1 MNKLLQLMNEAVSTE
16 EYNRYIEYVV
26 SMKIKE
32 KIIDIETMLTQVEI
46 PQEMS
51 DGYERDLKNLRGA
64 YKYFSE

>member
-32 KIIDIETMLTQVEI
+32 KIIDIETMLTQVEF
-46 PQEMS
+46 PQEIS
-51 DGYERDLKNLRGA
+51 DGYERDLRNLRGA

>member
-1 MNKLLQLMNEAVSTE
+1 MNKLLELMNEAISTE

-26 SMKIKE
+26 AMKIKE
-32 KIIDIETMLTQVEI
+32 KIIDIETMMTQVQM

-64 YKYFSE
+64 FKYFSE

>member
-1 MNKLLQLMNEAVSTE
+1 MNEAINTE

-26 SMKIKE
+26 AMKIKE
-32 KIIDIETMLTQVEI
+32 KIIDIETMMTQVQM

-64 YKYFSE
+64 FKYFSE

>member
-32 KIIDIETMLTQVEI
+32 KIIDIETMLTQVKF
-46 PQEMS
+46 PQEIS
-51 DGYERDLKNLRGA
+51 DGYERDLRNLRGA